1 MGNLWSPSY
10 VGMRNELSPMKQTNS
25 VAKRTLLM
33 AGALIAVILIAV
45 ASKASTVQTIWM
57 K

>member
-1 MGNLWSPSY
+1 MGTQN
-10 VGMRNELSPMKQTNS
+10 N

-45 ASKASTVQTIWM
+45 AAKASTVQAIWLQ
-57 K
+57 

>member
-1 MGNLWSPSY
+1 
-10 VGMRNELSPMKQTNS
+10 MRNELSPMKQSNS

>member
-1 MGNLWSPSY
+1 MESSN
-10 VGMRNELSPMKQTNS
+10 N

-45 ASKASTVQTIWM
+45 AAKASSVKAIWLQ
-57 K
+57 

>member
-1 MGNLWSPSY
+1 MGSSND
-10 VGMRNELSPMKQTNS
+10 

-45 ASKASTVQTIWM
+45 AAKASVVKAYWM
-57 K
+57 Q